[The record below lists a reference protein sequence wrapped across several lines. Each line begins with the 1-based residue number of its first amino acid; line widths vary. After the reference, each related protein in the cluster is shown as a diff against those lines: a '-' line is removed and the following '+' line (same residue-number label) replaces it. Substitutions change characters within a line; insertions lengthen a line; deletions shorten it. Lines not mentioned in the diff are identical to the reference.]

1 MKISLLTALIGL
13 WSFAAGALVPVEGII
28 LGEAQREIQNDPL
41 AMVFSDINVNV
52 GPNQEIRRLK
62 FYDFILSG
70 GIGLENRCTELGPV
84 TYSTKWKEIQAKRS
98 MVSTLQ
104 YIGLDTSIKAIGA
117 YAKLL
122 QLGETEYG
130 NLVSNL
136 VTNYCSEN
144 VTVMSL
150 KTIRKSL
157 EAYYQNPDP
166 NIVPNIE
173 QSPFATEAF
182 KVNSTSP
189 ETRARELHY
198 AVRNF
203 RAFCSWGGNVD
214 DYRLLSPYL
223 KNPFIMSQVTSNMAG
238 ITQVWEEKLQEFSLK
253 RKSPEAIRVVCKDL
267 ICRQASDENF
277 RKDFPLSTGSTG
289 LFQDL
294 AKLYCHEFRF
304 ADYDAKNTIPEVRA
318 WIKGLDLE
326 EPIFETNFFI
336 SLMTG
341 IPDPFMGATKYSD
354 IPAIVKSSV
363 DERWTKWS
371 RDVLGTFSRDL
382 MFEESLR
389 VKARPRRNLADLG
402 LDGFRLDFQVTLGE
416 MDRIM
421 RDNDKIGMSF
431 DFKFS
436 KNWLRSLIT
445 RYNAIAEKLD
455 VEGEKA
461 FRADVAH
468 YIDLQLRTK
477 EKLFT
482 QKLWNEEFSRL
493 IAEELLGQVLTYKGS
508 YFNSYQ
514 DEMVTVPVKFSYG
527 IFALSYV
534 RYRAQVARG
543 ATKLNL

>member
-1 MKISLLTALIGL
+1 MKIFVLSVLVGL
-13 WSFAAGALVPVEGII
+13 WPLASVALAPVEGIL

-41 AMVFSDINVNV
+41 ALVFSDRNSSI
-52 GPNQEIRRLK
+52 GTNQDKQRMK
-62 FYDFILSG
+62 FYHIIISG
-70 GIGLENRCTELGPV
+70 GVQMEDRCSNLGPV
-84 TYSTKWKEIQAKRS
+84 SYSTKWREIQAKRS

-104 YIGLDTSIKAIGA
+104 YIGLDTTIKAIGA
-117 YAKLL
+117 YGKLL

-130 NLVSNL
+130 NLISNIVS
-136 VTNYCSEN
+136 NYCSEN

-166 NIVPNIE
+166 GIVPNIE
-173 QSPFATEAF
+173 QSAYATEAF
-182 KVNSTSP
+182 KANSTSS
-189 ETRARELHY
+189 ETRAREFHY
-198 AVRNF
+198 AIRNF
-203 RAFCSWGGNVD
+203 RAFCSWGGKVD
-214 DYRLLSPYL
+214 DLRLLAPYL
-223 KNPFIMSQVTSNMAG
+223 KNPFVMNQVATNMSGVNYR
-238 ITQVWEEKLQEFSLK
+238 WDEKLQDFSLV
-253 RKSPEAIRVVCKDL
+253 RKSPDAVRVVCKDL
-267 ICRQASDENF
+267 ICRQTSTEDF
-277 RKDFPLSTGSTG
+277 KKDFPLSTGSTG
-289 LFQDL
+289 VFQDL
-294 AKLYCHEFRF
+294 TKLYCQDFRLT
-304 ADYDAKNTIPEVRA
+304 DYDAKNTIPEVKA
-318 WIKGLDLE
+318 WIKGLELE
-326 EPIFETNFFI
+326 EPILETNFFI

-341 IPDPFMGATKYSD
+341 IPDPFMGANKYSD
-354 IPAIVKSSV
+354 IPLIVKSSV

-382 MFEESLR
+382 LFEESLR
-389 VKARPRRNLADLG
+389 VRARPRRNLAELG
-402 LDGFRLDFQVTLGE
+402 LDGFRLDFHVTLGE

-421 RDNDKIGMSF
+421 KDNDKIGMSF

-436 KNWLRSLIT
+436 KNWLHSLIS
-445 RYNAIAEKLD
+445 RYNVIAEKLD

-482 QKLWNEEFSRL
+482 QKLWNEDFSRL